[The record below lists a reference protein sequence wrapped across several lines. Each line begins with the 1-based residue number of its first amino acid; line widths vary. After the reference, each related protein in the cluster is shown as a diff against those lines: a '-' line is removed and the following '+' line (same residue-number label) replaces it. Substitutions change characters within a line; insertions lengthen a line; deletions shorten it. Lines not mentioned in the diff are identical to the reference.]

1 MCCTVY
7 QLICSQYCTSIY
19 IYFPES
25 KKNQSALPGVIPGFC
40 PIAGL
45 KGIPV
50 ALLLDFFINKQLLEQ
65 RWCNAVRMEIV
76 YLFNNIK
83 TESVMKKMI
92 AIFVLACTFS
102 VGTVKAEVKSN
113 ATAFVQPFS
122 QSYALTSNY
131 LWFTDI
137 DLTNPTGSYC
147 DIWYE
152 MEYLRSTF
160 PGYSF
165 SHYNYG
171 GLLQFEF
178 GYSAPLYFATIYS
191 DLPQ

>member
-1 MCCTVY
+1 
-7 QLICSQYCTSIY
+7 
-19 IYFPES
+19 
-25 KKNQSALPGVIPGFC
+25 
-40 PIAGL
+40 
-45 KGIPV
+45 
-50 ALLLDFFINKQLLEQ
+50 
-65 RWCNAVRMEIV
+65 
-76 YLFNNIK
+76 
-83 TESVMKKMI
+83 MKKMI

-113 ATAFVQPFS
+113 AAAFVQPFS
-122 QSYALTSNY
+122 QSYALSANY
-131 LWFTDI
+131 AWYWDI
-137 DLTNPTGSYC
+137 DLTFATGTYC

-152 MEYLRSTF
+152 MERLRNCF
-160 PGYSF
+160 PGNSF

>member
-1 MCCTVY
+1 
-7 QLICSQYCTSIY
+7 
-19 IYFPES
+19 
-25 KKNQSALPGVIPGFC
+25 
-40 PIAGL
+40 
-45 KGIPV
+45 
-50 ALLLDFFINKQLLEQ
+50 
-65 RWCNAVRMEIV
+65 
-76 YLFNNIK
+76 
-83 TESVMKKMI
+83 MKKMI

-113 ATAFVQPFS
+113 ETAFVQPFS
-122 QSYALTSNY
+122 QSYALSANY

-137 DLTNPTGSYC
+137 DLTNPVGSYC

-152 MEYLRSTF
+152 MECLRSMF

-191 DLPQ
+191 NLPQ